1 MRKNSKRNFLRD
13 FQCTSRDVQA
23 QHFPNQFERNRRK
36 VCQLTSIIRRNVFFL
51 YDNKH
56 IEKVEKKALFSLD
69 SLRNTKANKWQK
81 KKILRNNC

>member
-1 MRKNSKRNFLRD
+1 MRKNSERNFLRD

-23 QHFPNQFERNRRK
+23 QHFPNEFERNRRK

-56 IEKVEKKALFSLD
+56 IEKVEKKALVLV
-69 SLRNTKANKWQK
+69 R
-81 KKILRNNC
+81 